1 MKVYYE
7 GFEYEVEGSYNP
19 GVRPTFA
26 RDFIEDDGAPAT
38 FDIESAIR
46 IDSTES
52 GESNNLDVTDQMS
65 LDQAF
70 IDFCLLE
77 YERSES

>member
-1 MKVYYE
+1 MKVYYN
-7 GFEYEVEGSYNP
+7 GFDYEVEGSYTP
-19 GVRPTFA
+19 GVRPTYA
-26 RDFIEDDGAPAT
+26 RDYIEDEGAPAT